1 MGMKFYWQIIRSVTK
16 AIFSKKTTRLSTFES
31 PKKGFSLLI
40 ISIVIAVFLVLLV
53 GVSWKF
59 WSEKTASRETTNP
72 SSGLFGTMVAFNIS
86 DADSINDTQGKVN
99 VLQNGW
105 TEFKKD
111 NSAYQNLLTNL
122 QKVVEN
128 RTKLVKTT
136 GFTVDRGSFG
146 YFTWNVIEPQK
157 GQFDWG
163 LTDMYVQGASNAGM
177 KISAVIQPFAG
188 WDQKNTQ
195 VKTNCS
201 MLDAAYY
208 DYKAGAPN
216 DLTEYENFLTK
227 TVERYKDNVAVWEI
241 GNEPD
246 ANCSGYENN
255 PEAYF
260 NLLKVSSET
269 IKKADPSAKVVN
281 GGASGH
287 SNNSEE
293 ISFWTKF
300 FALGGGHYIDYFN
313 LHYNTERSHDAKLD
327 TAAFQEDLTFWNN
340 LMDKNGGKKPL
351 YLTEFGIY
359 SGSPSDQLAGQLL
372 QGQSPAANQP
382 VSAPSSGQSSNQPS
396 NGKCGDGICDAFE
409 KQNSNACPQ
418 DCGGGSLPGANPGQL
433 SGQPIQNQ
441 VTGQSVQPDQG
452 QALRNVSENE
462 QADLYFKDSVIAFD
476 NGAKMVFIDLI
487 GPGNNVVGSSMAFN
501 TDGQPR
507 LFLTTLKMIDRRIS
521 GFSKVEKI
529 ADGQYKFTV
538 NDKSVYAL
546 WSEKMPAEITGQ
558 VTITHIDGSQTIED
572 AAHVS
577 LSTEPVLVSED

>member
-72 SSGLFGTMVAFNIS
+72 NSGLFGTMIAFNIN
-86 DADSINDTQGKVN
+86 DATMGMSNSIQK
-99 VLQNGW
+99 GW
-105 TEFKKD
+105 TEFRKDDAAYKKLL
-111 NSAYQNLLTNL
+111 SNLKKLI
-122 QKVVEN
+122 QD
-128 RTKLVKTT
+128 RTKIVKTT
-136 GFTVDRGSFG
+136 GFSPDRGSFG

-163 LTDMYVQGASNAGM
+163 LTDMYAQGASNAGM

-188 WDQKNTQ
+188 WDQKGAQ
-195 VKTNCS
+195 TNKGV
-201 MLDAAYY
+201 LDFAYY
-208 DYKAGAPN
+208 DYKAGPPN
-216 DLTEYENFLTK
+216 DLAEYKNFLTK
-227 TVERYKDNVAVWEI
+227 TVERYKGKVAVWEI
-241 GNEPD
+241 ANEPD
-246 ANCSGYENN
+246 GPDGGYQNN

-260 NLLKVSSET
+260 NLLKISSET

-281 GGASGH
+281 GGASGFANT
-287 SNNSEE
+287 NNGEKN
-293 ISFWTKF
+293 FWTKF
-300 FALGGGHYIDYFN
+300 FELGGGQYIDYFN
-313 LHYNTERSHDAKLD
+313 LHYNIERSQSAKLD
-327 TAAFQEDLTFWNN
+327 SSAFEEDLKIYNN
-340 LMDKNGGKKPL
+340 LMDKNGGRKPL

-359 SGSPSDQLAGQLL
+359 SGSPSSQLPGQPS
-372 QGQSPAANQP
+372 QGLGQAQTNSLTQQQP
-382 VSAPSSGQSSNQPS
+382 PKQSSNQLPS
-396 NGKCGDGICDAFE
+396 GKCGDGICDAFE
-409 KQNSNACPQ
+409 KANPNACPQ
-418 DCGGGSLPGANPGQL
+418 DCGGSVPSGNTGQPSGQL
-433 SGQPIQNQ
+433 TQKQA
-441 VTGQSVQPDQG
+441 TGQNIQSNQG
-452 QALRNVSENE
+452 QSLRNLSEND
-462 QADLYFKDSVIAFD
+462 QAILYFKDSILAFA
-476 NGAKMVFIDLI
+476 NGAKVVFIDLI
-487 GPGNNVVGSSMAFN
+487 GPDNSLVGSSMAFN